1 MQKNEYYLMY
11 EYENYHW
18 WFISKRMFIFSILG
32 RKKFSDIMDLGCG
45 TGGNS
50 KLLEGLGNVD
60 RLEISPEAIKYL
72 KKRKLN
78 YIKKKYNETWK
89 GKEEI

>member
-1 MQKNEYYLMY
+1 
-11 EYENYHW
+11 
-18 WFISKRMFIFSILG
+18 
-32 RKKFSDIMDLGCG
+32 MDLGCG